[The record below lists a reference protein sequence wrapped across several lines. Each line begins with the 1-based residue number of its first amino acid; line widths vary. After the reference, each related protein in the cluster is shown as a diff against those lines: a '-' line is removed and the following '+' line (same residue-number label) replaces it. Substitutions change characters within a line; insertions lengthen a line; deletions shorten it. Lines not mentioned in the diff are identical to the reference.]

1 MKLPTLKR
9 VNTSRSM
16 LDVFRGYNHNLR
28 IGEGEFYEMTN
39 LTSDDYPVLS
49 PRRKRGVYVTDSFGD
64 LEAFTPTSPTAMIAK
79 DTLWY
84 IEDGALYSTVF
95 RVLGRG
101 GIVNMDVDLSRH
113 TLISMGAYIIAMPS
127 IGTYNLPTDTDRA
140 VYLNTEDYTDYGYL
154 DASVELHDHLTF
166 ELCKL
171 DGTGYGDMVVG
182 DTAPALPEGEEEWAD
197 STLWLDTS
205 GDTHVLKQY
214 SSESSKWV
222 SVATT
227 YIKISAPGTTAFARP
242 LFSDNDGIT
251 ISGIKEAVS
260 KSEELNLAENAK
272 LKAQIEAL
280 DSTMVAWK
288 VGVDYIIV
296 TGILN
301 RSVRLSASD
310 SKPFCVARKM
320 PAMDFVIESGNRLWG
335 CRYGVANNGKIVNEI
350 YASKLGD
357 PKNWNVFASIST
369 DSYVASVGTDGQ
381 FTGAINYLGYP
392 LFFKENCYHKVYG
405 NFPSNYQ
412 VQTTACR
419 GVQKGC
425 SKSLAIV
432 NETLFYKS
440 RSDVCAYDGSL
451 PTEVSSALGDKAYSD
466 AVAGVLGNKYYISM
480 KDEDGESH
488 LFVYD
493 TKKGMWHRED
503 NTEVIEFCNCRGELY
518 YIEPCPTDVRS
529 GTQIKTVRGTGITDT
544 SPVKWEAVTGIIGT
558 DSPDKKYI
566 SRMDVRLSLN
576 VGTKVIIYA
585 EYDSS
590 GVWEHIQTID
600 GTTLRTVAVSVRPK
614 RCDHLRLKIAGS
626 GDVKIFSICKNISQ
640 GSDM

>member
-49 PRRKRGVYVTDSFGD
+49 PRRKRGLY
-64 LEAFTPTSPTAMIAK
+64 TSDQNTGNPIGTVRGLLAK
-79 DTLWY
+79 DSLCYISDGNLYVNGYKVEGIGFGTSQYTL
-84 IEDGALYSTVF
+84 L
-95 RVLGRG
+95 
-101 GIVNMDVDLSRH
+101 
-113 TLISMGAYIIAMPS
+113 SMGAYIIAIPVYAT
-127 IGTYNLPTDTDRA
+127 GCDTDHA
-140 VYLNTEDYTDYGYL
+140 VYVNTEDF
-154 DASVELHDHLTF
+154 SDHGNINTSISATTMKF

-171 DGTGYGDMVVG
+171 DGTGFGDMVVG
-182 DTAPALPEGEEEWAD
+182 DTAPALPEGEETYAD
-197 STLWLDTS
+197 HTLWLDTS

-214 SSESSKWV
+214 STESSQWV

-227 YIKISAPGTTAFARP
+227 YIKISFPGIGGDLASI
-242 LFSDNDGIT
+242 FSDNDGLT

-260 KSEELNLAENAK
+260 TEENAK
-272 LKAQIEAL
+272 LKAQLEAL
-280 DSTMVAWK
+280 DNTMVAWK
-288 VGVDYIIV
+288 VGTNYIIV
-296 TGILN
+296 TGILD
-301 RSVRLSASD
+301 RTVELTAS
-310 SKPFCVARKM
+310 KGQVLRMERRM
-320 PAMDFVIESGNRLWG
+320 PKMDFVIESGNRLWG
-335 CRYGVANNGKIVNEI
+335 CRYGVANNGQVVNEI

-357 PKNWNVFASIST
+357 FKNWNVFHMPGIST
-369 DSYVASVGTDGQ
+369 DSYTASVGSDGQ
-381 FTGAINYLGYP
+381 FTGAISYLGYP
-392 LFFKENCYHKVYG
+392 MFFKENCYHKVYG

-412 VQTTACR
+412 IQTTACR

-480 KDEDGESH
+480 KDEAGGHH

-503 NTEVIEFCNCRGELY
+503 DTQATEFCTCRGDLY
-518 YIEPCPTDVRS
+518 YVDHADKLV
-529 GTQIKTVRGTGITDT
+529 KTVKGTGELDT

-576 VGTKVIIYA
+576 VGTKVTIYA

-626 GDVKIFSICKNISQ
+626 GDVKVFSICKNISQ